1 MAKVKKQA
9 KKQLPEVTELKA
21 LTKALDATQHNPIG
35 WGLVFAYI
43 APIIARLAVR
53 IALSYYTRRT
63 GKKISPTVKAAV
75 LDYTKDLITTKV
87 K

>member
-9 KKQLPEVTELKA
+9 KKQLPEVVEMKA
-21 LTKALDATQHNPIG
+21 LTKALDATQHNPIA
-35 WGLVFAYI
+35 WGLIFAYI

-53 IALSYYTRRT
+53 IALSYYTRKT
-63 GKKISPTVKAAV
+63 GKKISPTTKSAV
-75 LDYTKDLITTKV
+75 LDYTGELIKTKV